1 LGWHPWVVVEE
12 AGEGVESADVV
23 FAGGGEVAA
32 DVGEAFRLPSP
43 TPRTAT
49 PDWYNP
55 GTIIPTRATQTKP
68 LTEIVGGH
76 RPNAGHHRPRDQ
88 PAEHATGVCR
98 SSLARNAAAA
108 AASLAVSHA
117 AVHNRMMVAL
127 RTIEPHR
134 ATVADA
140 AGSECSA
147 RLTWH
152 PDAERFTLT
161 HWAGLICVA
170 QIEVSPED
178 ASKLLAVLAEG
189 VAESMPRWLAAD
201 DPLPT

>member
-1 LGWHPWVVVEE
+1 LGT
-12 AGEGVESADVV
+12 AGESV
-23 FAGGGEVAA
+23 FDAVCHHLLHEQLRQIGTTPENHPRAAGS
-32 DVGEAFRLPSP
+32 DQTPRNSSP
-43 TPRTAT
+43 TPPVR
-49 PDWYNP
+49 
-55 GTIIPTRATQTKP
+55 GTSPS
-68 LTEIVGGH
+68 
-76 RPNAGHHRPRDQ
+76 
-88 PAEHATGVCR
+88 EHAAGVCR

-108 AASLAVSHA
+108 SLAVPHG
-117 AVHNRMMVAL
+117 AVHNWNMVAL

-178 ASKLLAVLAEG
+178 ASELLAVLAEG
-189 VAESMPRWLAAD
+189 VAETMPRWLAAD
-201 DPLPT
+201 DLLPT